1 MDYDL
6 YSRLQYEM
14 KMLKYAQDEY
24 SSYEFLLKSD
34 YQFFDSDLR
43 SDSDRASR
51 FDPQRIQL
59 KRNVKKS
66 GIYYYGKYAG
76 DKKFKYIGKES
87 NSLVTRVK
95 ESVHASKALE
105 AISTDIDLIESL
117 LDGFRPYDSASV
129 NAMLPL
135 TYQSR
140 AVPAASGVI
149 SSAYSEAGRKWK
161 AEKLAF
167 QAGFPENY
175 PEHKTEQTSDGT
187 WVKTLSEVVLYERFL
202 SAGLIFIYE
211 LPLASKDYGPNLYPD
226 FTILSPID
234 CKTEIVVEYIGR
246 LDLPKYREDFAK
258 RIYRYMQNGYI
269 PGVNLFFAYGDERG
283 HVDSLQINK
292 IIADILG
299 VR

>member
-1 MDYDL
+1 MDHDL
-6 YSRLQYEM
+6 YSRLQYEL
-14 KMLKYAQDEY
+14 KELEDFKKKYAKRLSVLEEY
-24 SSYEFLLKSD
+24 
-34 YQFFDSDLR
+34 R
-43 SDSDRASR
+43 G
-51 FDPQRIQL
+51 QRL
-59 KRNVKKS
+59 KRHSPKRRKPFYTAKRKGAS
-66 GIYYYGKYAG
+66 KYKYAG
-76 DKKFKYIGKES
+76 KEDNLRVQRIKEATHLDRALS
-87 NSLVTRVK
+87 AISEDISLIQSLLEGYK
-95 ESVHASKALE
+95 EHDPVAIDCELPGSYRSKA
-105 AISTDIDLIESL
+105 
-117 LDGFRPYDSASV
+117 PYPGNSYME
-129 NAMLPL
+129 N
-135 TYQSR
+135 
-140 AVPAASGVI
+140 
-149 SSAYSEAGRKWK
+149 GRKWK